1 MSFFKD
7 LPDEAWKAIATC
19 GIWFGA
25 GAIAFAASSSPKT
38 DLADIAGVAAFA
50 TVLVWVFSR

>member
-25 GAIAFAASSSPKT
+25 GLISVATAQSPK
-38 DLADIAGVAAFA
+38 ADFSEIAGAAALA
-50 TVLVWVFSR
+50 TILVWVFSR